1 MLLVKNNVLPLVDA
15 DVEVGH
21 PADGPADD
29 VQVVPAVVVAPLG
42 EEGAVDVAQVVV
54 DRSAAAVAP
63 GQLDGVLPEE
73 GHVGLGPGVLVP
85 PDHDAGVVAP
95 EKQEML
101 KEKLKA

>member
-29 VQVVPAVVVAPLG
+29 VQVVPSVVVAPLG

-54 DRSAAAVAP
+54 DGAPAAVAP
-63 GQLDGVLPEE
+63 GQAAAIDYRRVPGNGCTVPARR
-73 GHVGLGPGVLVP
+73 GLRRFQGRAAILQRQPAHGSRR
-85 PDHDAGVVAP
+85 
-95 EKQEML
+95 
-101 KEKLKA
+101 